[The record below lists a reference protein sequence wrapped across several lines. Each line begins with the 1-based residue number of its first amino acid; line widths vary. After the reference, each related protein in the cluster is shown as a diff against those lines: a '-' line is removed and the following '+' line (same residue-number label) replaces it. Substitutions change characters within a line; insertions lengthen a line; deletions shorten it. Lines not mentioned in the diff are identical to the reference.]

1 MTNVL
6 IGLIRIN
13 AMELKNHFLGTDEV
27 WIERASNGDLDAFNQ
42 LVLSNQNLAYRH
54 AYAMLNDPW
63 LAEEAV
69 QDGFVKAFQNIR
81 GFRGGSFRAWFMRI
95 VTNTVYDML
104 RQTSRRPVQPLFLE
118 DDEGEYMESPKW
130 LADPSAKVEEAVEWS
145 EEVKLVY
152 EVLDE
157 LADIYR
163 EILTLVDLQDFD
175 YEEAAQALNI
185 PIGTVKSRLARA
197 RLHLKEKLKSRA
209 EFGRAIA
216 DASLCL
222 AI

>member
-1 MTNVL
+1 
-6 IGLIRIN
+6 
-13 AMELKNHFLGTDEV
+13 MELKKQLSGTDEL

-42 LVLSNQNLAYRH
+42 LVLSNQDLAYHH

-81 GFRGGSFRAWFMRI
+81 GFRGGSFRAWLMRI

-104 RQTSRRPVQPLFLE
+104 RQSGRRPVQPLFPE
-118 DDEGEYMESPKW
+118 DDEGEEVESPRW
-130 LADPSAKVEEAVEWS
+130 LADPTAKVEEAVEWR

-152 EVLDE
+152 EALDE
-157 LADIYR
+157 LTDIYR
-163 EILTLVDLQDFD
+163 EIITLVDLQEFN

-197 RLHLKEKLKSRA
+197 RLYLKKKLKSRA
-209 EFGRAIA
+209 EFGRTIA

-222 AI
+222 AV

>member
-1 MTNVL
+1 
-6 IGLIRIN
+6 
-13 AMELKNHFLGTDEV
+13 MESRNKFTGTDEL

-42 LVLSNQNLAYRH
+42 LVLSNQDLAYRH

-81 GFRGGSFRAWFMRI
+81 GFRGGSFRAWLMRI
-95 VTNTVYDML
+95 VTNTVYDKL
-104 RQTSRRPVQPLFLE
+104 RQSSRRPVQPLFPE
-118 DDEGEYMESPKW
+118 DDEGEDMESPKW
-130 LADPSAKVEEAVEWS
+130 LADPTAKVEEAVEWR

-152 EVLDE
+152 EALDE

-163 EILTLVDLQDFD
+163 EIIILVDLQDFD
-175 YEEAAQALNI
+175 YEEAAQVLGI

-197 RLHLKEKLKSRA
+197 RLCLKEKLKSRA
-209 EFGRAIA
+209 EIERNMVDANFYQAI
-216 DASLCL
+216 
-222 AI
+222 

>member
-1 MTNVL
+1 
-6 IGLIRIN
+6 
-13 AMELKNHFLGTDEV
+13 MELKDQLSGTDEL
-27 WIERASNGDLDAFNQ
+27 WIEQASKGDLDAFNQ

-81 GFRGGSFRAWFMRI
+81 GFRGGSFRAWLMRI

-104 RQTSRRPVQPLFLE
+104 RQSSRRPVQPLFPE
-118 DDEGEYMESPKW
+118 DVEGEEMESPKW
-130 LADPSAKVEEAVEWS
+130 LADPTAKVEEAVEWS
-145 EEVKLVY
+145 EEVKFVY
-152 EVLDE
+152 EALDE

-163 EILTLVDLQDFD
+163 EIITLVDLQEFD

-197 RLHLKEKLKSRA
+197 RLHLKEKLKSKV
-209 EFGRAIA
+209 EFGRTIA
-216 DASLCL
+216 EASLCL
-222 AI
+222 AV

>member
-1 MTNVL
+1 M
-6 IGLIRIN
+6 
-13 AMELKNHFLGTDEV
+13 MESKNQFIGTDEL

-42 LVLSNQNLAYRH
+42 LVLSNQDLAYRH

-69 QDGFVKAFQNIR
+69 QDGFVKAFQNIS
-81 GFRGGSFRAWFMRI
+81 GFRGGSFRAWLMRI

-104 RQTSRRPVQPLFLE
+104 RQASRRPVQPLFPE
-118 DDEGEYMESPKW
+118 DDEGEYMESPRW
-130 LADPSAKVEEAVEWS
+130 LADPTAKVEEAVEWS
-145 EEVKLVY
+145 EEVRLVY
-152 EVLDE
+152 EALDE

-163 EILTLVDLQDFD
+163 EIIILVDLQEFD

-197 RLHLKEKLKSRA
+197 RLYLKGKLKSRA
-209 EFGRAIA
+209 EVGRTMA
-216 DASLCL
+216 DAGLCL
-222 AI
+222 AVS